1 MTQGA
6 ALTLPG
12 IVEGRP
18 EWSETNC
25 PVDLGPVQSG
35 KWTDASFKKNEA
47 LNVFSFSTE
56 ERKRRVTTG
65 VGAELA
71 AARRDSMHIGRVWL
85 RKRDGRIA
93 GEDARA

>member
-1 MTQGA
+1 M
-6 ALTLPG
+6 TLPG

-56 ERKRRVTTG
+56 ERKRRVTAG

-71 AARRDSMHIGRVWL
+71 AARGDLILIGGMGQC
-85 RKRDGRIA
+85 KKDGKTCR
-93 GEDARA
+93 